1 MLKEAS
7 GIHISSHHGHHRTDS
22 GQAPYENA
30 HYHSGYGDGLTT
42 PNTIYDYGKPVSPH
56 PDASLVPP
64 GSIYQR
70 HDDSE
75 TKLLPENLWQ
85 QHQQQQQQ
93 PKGASQPVNF
103 STVPLNSQRLGS
115 PPVIRSST
123 GQLLA
128 QQRGRSGCC
137 TWWPW
142 QWRKSWNMYFCLLF
156 GVACAASH
164 HFYYWSLDGRPATN
178 QIKMM
183 RYGTM
188 LAFGAKAGLSAAV
201 IVAFRQ
207 RVWTTVRKRFMTVGA
222 LDALFSATEDS
233 QAVMSWEMVQSA
245 KVAALLAAYVW

>member
-1 MLKEAS
+1 
-7 GIHISSHHGHHRTDS
+7 
-22 GQAPYENA
+22 
-30 HYHSGYGDGLTT
+30 
-42 PNTIYDYGKPVSPH
+42 
-56 PDASLVPP
+56 
-64 GSIYQR
+64 
-70 HDDSE
+70 
-75 TKLLPENLWQ
+75 
-85 QHQQQQQQ
+85 
-93 PKGASQPVNF
+93 
-103 STVPLNSQRLGS
+103 
-115 PPVIRSST
+115 
-123 GQLLA
+123 
-128 QQRGRSGCC
+128 
-137 TWWPW
+137 
-142 QWRKSWNMYFCLLF
+142 MYLCLLF

>member
-1 MLKEAS
+1 MPNET
-7 GIHISSHHGHHRTDS
+7 GNYFSHHHEHRPDS
-22 GQAPYENA
+22 GQTAYGNNQ
-30 HYHSGYGDGLTT
+30 YHSGYGDGLTT
-42 PNTIYDYGKPVSPH
+42 PHSIYDYSKPVSPH

-70 HDDSE
+70 HDDE
-75 TKLLPENLWQ
+75 TKLLQENLWQ
-85 QHQQQQQQ
+85 QQQV
-93 PKGASQPVNF
+93 KGTSQPVNF
-103 STVPLNSQRLGS
+103 STVPLTSHSLGS

-123 GQLLA
+123 ARLSR
-128 QQRGRSGCC
+128 QRRSSCAC
-137 TWWPW
+137 WPW
-142 QWRKSWNMYFCLLF
+142 RWRKSWNMYLCLLF

-164 HFYYWSLDGRPATN
+164 HFYYWSLDRRPATN

-183 RYGTM
+183 RYGTI

-233 QAVMSWEMVQSA
+233 QAVTSREMVQSA